1 MDDTQWWTRKSA
13 SYNLVHWVQW
23 VNIIFVYLI
32 FYFGPNLFCSGLKIF
47 GLDQKNLDLIKIFW
61 TWTTPNDELEKVR
74 HNLVHSY
81 TMGWYSLFGGP
92 NLFWAGPKMFWLDH
106 FWTGSKKILDM
117 DDTQWWTRKSGSYNL
132 VVNLGCDTFGNPIF
146 TMSKISES
154 FWFYYCWKIKI

>member
-47 GLDQKNLDLIKIFW
+47 GLDQKNSDLIKIFW

-74 HNLVHSY
+74 HNLVLTY
-81 TMGWYSLFGGP
+81 TRV
-92 NLFWAGPKMFWLDH
+92 D
-106 FWTGSKKILDM
+106 IL
-117 DDTQWWTRKSGSYNL
+117 YL
-132 VVNLGCDTFGNPIF
+132 VVQIYFGQVQKC
-146 TMSKISES
+146 SD
-154 FWFYYCWKIKI
+154 